1 MALARA
7 GTLALA
13 AAMRRQ
19 SVTVSATV
27 LLALSVPGAG
37 SGMQAG
43 SATWTARPVHVLEV
57 PGGVESGTGSFAK
70 LRVGA
75 AGTRIVLVTGNIL
88 QRLDWTLSTWTPDA
102 ALLLATE
109 SHEVAEGLTLP
120 TALRAGVDGFRLRHS
135 DRHVWYAYE
144 DARELQTVFP
154 PIGFE
159 RFIPLD
165 GGDLLGL
172 GRIPGWSD
180 RGYVTPETRAIIHA
194 RRVDEGWRPDTIG
207 FLDIRHLRRNSSD
220 VKPMGIAG

>member
-57 PGGVESGTGSFAK
+57 PGGVESGTGSFGQ
-70 LRVGA
+70 V
-75 AGTRIVLVTGNIL
+75 AGWRCRNPHSARDGNIL

-172 GRIPGWSD
+172 GRIPDG
-180 RGYVTPETRAIIHA
+180 P
-194 RRVDEGWRPDTIG
+194 
-207 FLDIRHLRRNSSD
+207 
-220 VKPMGIAG
+220 IAGT